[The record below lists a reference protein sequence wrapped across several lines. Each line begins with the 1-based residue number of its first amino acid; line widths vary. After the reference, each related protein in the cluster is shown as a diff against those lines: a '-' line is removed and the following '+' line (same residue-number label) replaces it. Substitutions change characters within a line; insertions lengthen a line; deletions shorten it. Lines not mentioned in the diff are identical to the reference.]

1 MKKLMHSLAVFLLV
15 GTVSVAE
22 AAWTYDPSA
31 GTLTDGVWGLKAT
44 LVSKTTDQLDIDGS
58 TATCAGSGP
67 VSMDLTTITDSAGNA
82 YKAVSFAKALKNT
95 HKTRLSEFIA
105 PDCKIITGASC
116 FNGFTALTKVQ
127 LNETVESL
135 AARAFSGCTALDSF
149 YPRTL
154 HVTDIAI
161 SCFNGCSKLSG
172 SFSFPDFK
180 GNATGGWFSGCSSLE
195 EVLMPKATQICGT
208 AFQSCSSLTNVEV
221 SADLTKIGKL
231 AFSGCSSLKGDCIRA
246 ILHSGITFLG
256 GNAETD
262 SKEMFMGCA
271 SFDGAFEWNFPDLTS
286 TNVIGSSFFKDCTSL
301 TRVDI
306 LSNVLEIRGSAMKNL
321 APGAEV
327 YMPATVPQLIGA
339 EAVARTAAPYARV
352 YLRDGYDGWLDAFRV
367 NHHVF
372 LKDDF
377 NNADW
382 FEYVDGSKRT
392 RDAFVK
398 IMAQDTEMCSFE
410 NNVVKTR
417 KKDVLAFVVLKRSG
431 AFPTSAHSYCWVL
444 KERKPRG
451 LILMVR

>member
-127 LNETVESL
+127 LNETVELFADRSFYGCSSL
-135 AARAFSGCTALDSF
+135 VSF

-154 HVTDIAI
+154 NVARIPI
-161 SCFNGCSKLSG
+161 SCFSGCSKLAG

-180 GNATGGWFSGCSSLE
+180 GNSTGGWFSGCGSLE

-208 AFQSCSSLTNVEV
+208 AFQGCSSLTNVEV
-221 SADLTKIGKL
+221 AASVTTIGKL
-231 AFSGCSSLKGDCIRA
+231 AFNGCSSLKGDCIRA

-256 GNAETD
+256 GDTEAD
-262 SKEMFMGCA
+262 SREIFAGCA
-271 SFDGAFEWNFPDLTS
+271 SFDGAFEWNFPNLTS

-301 TRVDI
+301 ARVDI
-306 LSNVLEIRGSAMKNL
+306 LTDVLEIRASSLRNL
-321 APGAEV
+321 APGAEIH
-327 YMPATVPQLIGA
+327 MPATVPLWIGA
-339 EAVARTAAPYARV
+339 EAIAHATAPYARV
-352 YLRDGYDGWLDAFRV
+352 YLRDNYEAWLDVFGV

-372 LKDDF
+372 PKDEF
-377 NNADW
+377 NNEAW
-382 FEYVDGSKRT
+382 VEYAEASA
-392 RDAFVK
+392 RDRNGFVARMK
-398 IMAQDTEMCSFE
+398 LDTEMCS
-410 NNVVKTR
+410 VKDGKVTV
-417 KKDVLAFVVLKRSG
+417 KKGVLAFVAVRKSG
-431 AFPTSAHSYCWVL
+431 SWGGLTYCWVL
-444 KERKPRG
+444 KEPKPRG
-451 LILMVR
+451 MCVIVR